1 MENELIKVK
10 LYLIEKLG
18 VYFEREE
25 HLAPVAARI
34 FAHII
39 LTGKV
44 GVTFDSLVDDLQ
56 ASKSTVSTN
65 LSHLQNLEKIS
76 YFTKTGNRKKYF
88 IVNPDTFIKG
98 INNMIHRWEEKKAMN
113 KEVLDYKERMNKRA
127 NVKQEELFNL
137 DIHNK
142 QIAFLNKVIASTKDL
157 KVQMNE
163 YKRKNE

>member
-1 MENELIKVK
+1 MENELIKIK
-10 LYLIEKLG
+10 FHLIEKLG

-39 LTGKV
+39 LTGKI

-76 YFTKTGNRKKYF
+76 YFTKTGDRKKYF
-88 IVNPDTFIKG
+88 IVNSDTFIKG
-98 INNMIHRWEEKKAMN
+98 INDMIHSWEEKKAMH
-113 KEVLDYKERMNKRA
+113 KEVLDYKERMNNRV

-137 DIHNK
+137 EVHNK
-142 QIAFLNKVIASTKDL
+142 QIAFLNKVIVSTKGL
-157 KVQMNE
+157 KVEMSE
-163 YKRKNE
+163 YKRKNK